1 MKLQN
6 IHHVPCL
13 LSCKLICSSSA
24 RYIAQGFAKVF
35 GSKVRLCFSP
45 SSDQAPPLTICLWLQ
60 IEAHNAAQMAM
71 LQGMRAAGNS
81 LLQADTLMQP
91 AGPQQAS
98 ALGLPFS
105 PQPSTPIP
113 PVAFNAFA
121 STHPSACKPAP
132 YRPYRAPDPGL
143 QSMASSSDDG
153 MRMAEGCFRLLA
165 I

>member
-6 IHHVPCL
+6 SHHVLCL
-13 LSCKLICSSSA
+13 LSCNLICSGSA

-35 GSKVRLCFSP
+35 DCTVSLHTSL
-45 SSDQAPPLTICLWLQ
+45 SSDQAPPLILRLWLQ
-60 IEAHNAAQMAM
+60 IEAHNAAQMAI
-71 LQGMRAAGNS
+71 LQGMQAAGNP
-81 LLQADTLMQP
+81 LLQADTLMQS
-91 AGPQQAS
+91 AGPQQAA

-105 PQPSTPIP
+105 AQPSTPIP
-113 PVAFNAFA
+113 PVAYKAFA

-132 YRPYRAPDPGL
+132 YRPYHAPDPAV

>member
-1 MKLQN
+1 MKLQSS
-6 IHHVPCL
+6 HHVQCL
-13 LSCKLICSSSA
+13 LSWNFVCSGSA
-24 RYIAQGFAKVF
+24 RYIAQGTAKVF
-35 GSKVRLCFSP
+35 GSTVRLHFSL
-45 SSDQAPPLTICLWLQ
+45 SSDQAPPLTICPWLQ
-60 IEAHNAAQMAM
+60 IEAHSATEMAI
-71 LQGMRAAGNS
+71 LQGMQAAGNP

-113 PVAFNAFA
+113 PVAFNALA
-121 STHPSACKPAP
+121 STHPSACKPAH
-132 YRPYRAPDPGL
+132 YRSYHAPDPGL

-153 MRMAEGCFRLLA
+153 MRVAKGCFRLLA